1 MYQDTACVWIPN
13 SPTLE
18 KTRQQFQLWL
28 KIGFFFHILL
38 YFRFTLSAGLR
49 SQLCCVG
56 KVEKGFKN
64 KNVYSAEFCFHAFL
78 LTTKKLSTVA
88 YLRLNNQRWCERSG
102 PTRLKNDSPLTPT
115 LTFHHTFKDLFTRY
129 TCAVTRSLKQI
140 FSLTL
145 NS

>member
-1 MYQDTACVWIPN
+1 MEYNVPGYRMCLN
-13 SPTLE
+13 S
-18 KTRQQFQLWL
+18 QQSHSRKDKAAISALVENWL
-28 KIGFFFHILL
+28 FFHILL

-88 YLRLNNQRWCERSG
+88 YLRLNNQR
-102 PTRLKNDSPLTPT
+102 
-115 LTFHHTFKDLFTRY
+115 
-129 TCAVTRSLKQI
+129 
-140 FSLTL
+140 
-145 NS
+145 